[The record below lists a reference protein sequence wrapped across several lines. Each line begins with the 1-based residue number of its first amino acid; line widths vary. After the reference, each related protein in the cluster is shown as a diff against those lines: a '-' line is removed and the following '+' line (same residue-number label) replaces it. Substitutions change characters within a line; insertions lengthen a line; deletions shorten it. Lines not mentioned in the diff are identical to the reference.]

1 MATRILLTLSAAVA
15 VAARASDA
23 PGVVAPSST
32 MPSSR
37 SAVHG
42 DRKIVRRRWGW
53 GKKKAL
59 PEAAFQMTDLTFEL
73 PTEEYALGKPYLIQF
88 KGKGDDYC
96 AQMEPLKEQLKE
108 ELGVNIRCFEVWYDS
123 KNLELMQR
131 LDRGRCG
138 GVPFFYNKRS
148 RRYIC
153 GATTYANLRAW
164 ALCQPCEPIAPPP
177 NLNENNPP
185 PQNAV
190 QRVFGQVKKMAQEKM
205 QRGGGDEGEADE
217 EDEEDEDED

>member
-153 GATTYANLRAW
+153 GATTYNNLRAW
-164 ALCQPCEPIAPPP
+164 ALSEPCEPIAPPP
-177 NLNENNPP
+177 NLNENNPA

-190 QRVFGQVKKMAQEKM
+190 QKFITKAKTAAQEKLA
-205 QRGGGDEGEADE
+205 QRGSGGDDVDDDDDE
-217 EDEEDEDED
+217 EEEE